1 MEWFSITHQFWIE
14 KPIKST
20 SRLAF
25 QKRPQ
30 KKICIEF
37 ITSSAICHWI
47 IQAFKSMVSRAFSCF
62 SIFALRR
69 DIAHFLLSGAE
80 NPPFY
85 RSLHAAECVVCLF
98 FLVSLAM
105 PNSFSIYINK
115 TSVGNILNPLRVCVP
130 TQWLCVTND
139 EKETEEYSRR
149 CHSTLIRKCHNST
162 I

>member
-1 MEWFSITHQFWIE
+1 
-14 KPIKST
+14 
-20 SRLAF
+20 
-25 QKRPQ
+25 
-30 KKICIEF
+30 
-37 ITSSAICHWI
+37 
-47 IQAFKSMVSRAFSCF
+47 MVSRAFSCF

-115 TSVGNILNPLRVCVP
+115 KYKNKCWKYPESVACVRP
-130 TQWLCVTND
+130 NTMIMCN
-139 EKETEEYSRR
+139 K
-149 CHSTLIRKCHNST
+149 
-162 I
+162 

>member
-30 KKICIEF
+30 KQICIEF

-98 FLVSLAM
+98 FLHLHKQNKCWKYPESVACVR
-105 PNSFSIYINK
+105 PNTMIMCNKWWKRNRGIFTSMSF
-115 TSVGNILNPLRVCVP
+115 
-130 TQWLCVTND
+130 D
-139 EKETEEYSRR
+139 A
-149 CHSTLIRKCHNST
+149 HS
-162 I
+162 